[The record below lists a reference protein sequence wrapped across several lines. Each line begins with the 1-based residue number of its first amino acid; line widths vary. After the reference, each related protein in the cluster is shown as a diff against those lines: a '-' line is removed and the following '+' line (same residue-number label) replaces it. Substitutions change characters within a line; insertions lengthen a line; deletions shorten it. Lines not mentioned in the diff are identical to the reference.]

1 MTQNRAIG
9 PMSVP
14 RRFQKKQ
21 VIAVTAIAVV
31 LVGGGWVATI
41 PGASRVPRS
50 LPASFAFQGV
60 EGSATF
66 QPNRHG
72 RTLVILFH
80 SACAHCAN
88 EFDELEAHLDRIDD
102 TRLYLFTTEPA
113 LNSHLMSRWPRLR
126 GSDKVIWG
134 VIQPAKRDRYFGV
147 SVTPALFLYDRD
159 GGLLHSWRGETKL
172 DVLLDGGARAAG
184 SACVAPHV
192 ESGPCKIS
200 SRVSAGEPPPID
212 IKRQQLQPAR

>member
-1 MTQNRAIG
+1 
-9 PMSVP
+9 MSVP

-21 VIAVTAIAVV
+21 VIAVAALTVV
-31 LVGGGWVATI
+31 LVGGGWVGTI
-41 PGASRVPRS
+41 PGASRVPQL

-60 EGSATF
+60 EGTASF

-88 EFDELEAHLDRIDD
+88 EFDELEAHLDRLDG
-102 TRLYLFTTEPA
+102 TELYLFTTERA
-113 LNSHLMSRWPRLR
+113 LNSRWMSSWPRLR
-126 GSDKVIWG
+126 GSDRVTWG

-159 GGLLHSWRGETKL
+159 GGLLQSWRGETKV
-172 DVLLDGGARAAG
+172 DVLLGGRARRSG
-184 SACVAPHV
+184 SACVAHA
-192 ESGPCKIS
+192 ESGPCTIRS
-200 SRVSAGEPPPID
+200 HALAGAPSPID
-212 IKRQQLQPAR
+212 IKPQQLQTR